1 MGGLE
6 GPPKP
11 PAPRFS
17 DRPLARCH
25 VAEEL
30 LDDHAVAPLDAEL
43 AVALIGSDDP
53 EARAFVQDEAR
64 GVLREDPRD
73 QLPEATRLVLSEQR
87 FERDAAGAGA
97 ARGAVDVHRML
108 RDARVGRTAAIGSSG
123 RPR

>member
-1 MGGLE
+1 MGRLE

-11 PAPRFS
+11 PALGHARHSRGAPRFS
-17 DRPLARCH
+17 DRPSARGH

-53 EARAFVQDEAR
+53 EAGAFVQDEAR

-73 QLPEATRLVLSEQR
+73 QLPEATRLVLPEQR
-87 FERDAAGAGA
+87 FEHDAAGAGA
-97 ARGAVDVHRML
+97 ARDAVDVHRML
-108 RDARVGRTAAIGSSG
+108 RDARLR
-123 RPR
+123 